1 MMNELWL
8 RTMLHFNCVA
18 CIWTKIMDQS
28 VILSHPSSS
37 EGIKKLDT
45 ESLSSGHLQEFFYL
59 GQVASLRRS
68 SVCRQNSEWE
78 DIMKTL
84 PDTTC

>member
-1 MMNELWL
+1 
-8 RTMLHFNCVA
+8 
-18 CIWTKIMDQS
+18 MDQS

-45 ESLSSGHLQEFFYL
+45 ESQSSGHLQEFFYL
-59 GQVASLRRS
+59 GQVPSLRRS
-68 SVCRQNSEWE
+68 SATVCRQNSEWE
-78 DIMKTL
+78 DMKTL

>member
-1 MMNELWL
+1 
-8 RTMLHFNCVA
+8 
-18 CIWTKIMDQS
+18 MDQS
-28 VILSHPSSS
+28 VILSHPSSL

-45 ESLSSGHLQEFFYL
+45 ESQSSGHLQEFFYL
-59 GQVASLRRS
+59 GQVPSLRRS

-78 DIMKTL
+78 DMKTL